1 MAVIDLTIET
11 FDSKITESEM
21 VIIDFWA
28 PWCGPCKT
36 ITPLIDAAARK
47 HPEMVFAKINI
58 EEQPELAKMLQVRSI
73 PTLVFIR
80 EQMIIFAKVGTI
92 AASELEQ
99 YIGKLKGL
107 DMKKVHQD
115 FALAQ
120 TESEQKSTES

>member
-11 FDSKITESEM
+11 FDSKITENEM

-36 ITPLIDAAARK
+36 LMPLIDAAARK
-47 HPEMVFAKINI
+47 HPEIVFTKINI
-58 EEQPELAKMLQVRSI
+58 EEQPEVAEMLQVRSI

-92 AASELEQ
+92 TAPELEQ
-99 YIGKLKGL
+99 YIDKLKGL
-107 DMKKVHQD
+107 DMHKVHQD
-115 FALAQ
+115 FAQAQ
-120 TESEQKSTES
+120 IESEQRSTKP